1 MPLDSTRHANLPELR
16 DNQMYLY
23 KAFPFCTFPFKGRKA
38 KHDGKI
44 IVSFLCLDCSQTFAT
59 ILKSQ
64 PLLTLNLKAQ
74 GSKGMNGSLPDKCKI
89 TGAQYLKQNLWKDL
103 GRKEKDTFYIRR
115 IPKWPYTNLAVC
127 YVLCNV

>member
-1 MPLDSTRHANLPELR
+1 MVPLS
-16 DNQMYLY
+16 
-23 KAFPFCTFPFKGRKA
+23 
-38 KHDGKI
+38 
-44 IVSFLCLDCSQTFAT
+44 
-59 ILKSQ
+59 
-64 PLLTLNLKAQ
+64 
-74 GSKGMNGSLPDKCKI
+74 DKCNI